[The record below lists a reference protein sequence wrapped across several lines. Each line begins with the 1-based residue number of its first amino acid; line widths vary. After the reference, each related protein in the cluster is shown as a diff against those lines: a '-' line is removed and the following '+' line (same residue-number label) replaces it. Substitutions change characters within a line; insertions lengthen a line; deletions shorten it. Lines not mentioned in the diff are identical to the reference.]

1 MDDQNALSAFLGGS
15 LESPS
20 LASTLP
26 IPCFPAPATGN
37 LPSNSSFNNIAIILR
52 TFTSVAFVIAIA
64 CGLDM
69 TSPSPRDI
77 ILDGQVVVAH
87 AESNVYLFAFTL
99 CECVCVHVC
108 VCMCVYVCKCGILKK
123 MAESDLM
130 THTHRSPRRVLKGK
144 SPGLRFRAR
153 ASKRTICHSRRGC
166 TEWSLRTGKGV

>member
-1 MDDQNALSAFLGGS
+1 MCSIVHQ
-15 LESPS
+15 ESPCLDLS
-20 LASTLP
+20 HFLVFLP
-26 IPCFPAPATGN
+26 R
-37 LPSNSSFNNIAIILR
+37 SSAFNNIAVILR

-77 ILDGQVVVAH
+77 ILDGQVVLVH
-87 AESNVYLFAFTL
+87 VVTHVESNVYLFAPTL
-99 CECVCVHVC
+99 CKCVCVHVC
-108 VCMCVYVCKCGILKK
+108 VCMLCKWYLKK

-153 ASKRTICHSRRGC
+153 TSKQTRCHSRRGC